1 MAAVYEEKCAEFSV
15 PPRPEIARIFE
26 NALPTEPFAIALPG
40 NSLELFDGRL
50 SDVDVIAMVQTIL
63 HGGYRNLESLDL
75 SFHTL
80 TDAAATAI
88 ALLLSDAGDYSCA
101 LRTLNLRGNDIGQ
114 KGCRKLCAALK
125 RNTTVQ
131 FLSLN
136 GNPVGNE
143 GGMSVAAMLAK
154 NTALLTLDLGNSE
167 QGTESIIAMA
177 AVLKQN
183 ATLSELNLEN
193 PRLFSLGEES
203 TYQLAKMLQ
212 VNTTLC
218 RLNLAKHKV
227 RDDGARMLAQ
237 NLSQNSTL
245 EELDLRCNE
254 VGIAGGEALAALLMQ
269 PGCALRTMNLASNR
283 VNDDGALALGA
294 ALRRNKALAALDL
307 SKNGIC
313 DDGLVAIAT
322 GMETNDSLVDLR
334 LWGNDFGQP
343 SATMFHSL
351 ADRRFKYLDVRTD
364 IRTNVVDGVVHVAQ
378 C

>member
-1 MAAVYEEKCAEFSV
+1 MAGIYAEKCAEFSV
-15 PPRPEIARIFE
+15 TPRSEIAAIFE
-26 NALPTEPFAIALPG
+26 SALPTEAFSIVLPG

-50 SDVDVIAMVQTIL
+50 NDVDVIAMVQAVL
-63 HGGYRNLESLDL
+63 HGGYRNLEALDL
-75 SFHTL
+75 SYHTL

-88 ALLLSDAGDYSCA
+88 ALLLSDAGEYSCA
-101 LRTLNLRGNDIGQ
+101 LRALNLRGNDIGQ
-114 KGCRKLCAALK
+114 KGCRKLCTALK

-131 FLSLN
+131 SLSLN

-154 NTALLTLDLGNSE
+154 NTALLSLDLGASE

-183 ATLSELNLEN
+183 TTLTELNLEN

-212 VNTTLC
+212 ANTSLV

-237 NLSQNSTL
+237 MLSQNDTL

-269 PGCALRTMNLASNR
+269 PGCAVRTLNLASNR
-283 VNDDGALALGA
+283 LHDDGALAVGA
-294 ALRRNKALAALDL
+294 ALRRNTTLAGLDL
-307 SKNGIC
+307 SKNGIA

-322 GMETNDSLVDLR
+322 GMETNDSLVELR

-343 SATMFHSL
+343 SAAMFHSL
-351 ADRRFKYLDVRTD
+351 ADRRFKYLDVNTD
-364 IRTNVVDGVVHVAQ
+364 IRTNIVDGVVHVAQ